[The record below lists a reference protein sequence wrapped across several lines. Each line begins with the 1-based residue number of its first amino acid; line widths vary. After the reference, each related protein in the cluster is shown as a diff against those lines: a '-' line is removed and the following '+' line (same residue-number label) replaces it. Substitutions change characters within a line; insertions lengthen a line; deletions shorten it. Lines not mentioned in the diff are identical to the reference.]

1 MFIWVIKSTI
11 ISLILIALVHYLY
24 TFFKTTLTV
33 PKIKDL
39 VDYPQQ
45 QYKEIIN
52 TIQSPSIS
60 NTKNSLQP
68 SSESSSTSD
77 TQTNSNNQENMK
89 DELKNYLSSLH
100 KDSTD
105 ITSYGESSQ
114 YSNY

>member
-60 NTKNSLQP
+60 IKKNSAQ
-68 SSESSSTSD
+68 SSLESSSA
-77 TQTNSNNQENMK
+77 TQINSNSQENMK
-89 DELKNYLSSLH
+89 NELKNYLSSLH
-100 KDSTD
+100 KDSKS
-105 ITSYGESSQ
+105 IVSYGESNQ